1 MKPGDL
7 VCPEF
12 MFESGLEVYEVWGSK
27 SWEFPRFPRKIGELR
42 FGEVGLVLESL
53 EGQGG
58 NGCKILFRGDVVGWV
73 NFNLLKRL

>member
-1 MKPGDL
+1 MNPRVGD
-7 VCPEF
+7 VVGPES
-12 MFESGLEVYEVWGSK
+12 MFESGLDVYEVWGSK
-27 SWEFPRFPRKIGELR
+27 SLGFPRKIGELR

>member
-1 MKPGDL
+1 
-7 VCPEF
+7 

>member
-58 NGCKILFRGDVVGWV
+58 NGCKVLFRGDVVGWV